1 MLAAKGMATNR
12 SRQEHSRIRRY
23 AHDSSRGRSP
33 SPPFSYSAGVA
44 QPLEQESRS
53 ARLLITAIARYPL
66 VRSGRG
72 PTRLKHGTVRV
83 MATKAERRAAR
94 ERVSAYHESQLAG
107 LLGHVGAQIDRYR
120 AGEIDAYAA
129 DETIHHY
136 HRAAAELWKFC
147 FARGGGTHVEFI
159 AGALDRMTADAETI
173 DWWERAAPRR
183 HQ

>member
-1 MLAAKGMATNR
+1 
-12 SRQEHSRIRRY
+12 
-23 AHDSSRGRSP
+23 
-33 SPPFSYSAGVA
+33 
-44 QPLEQESRS
+44 
-53 ARLLITAIARYPL
+53 
-66 VRSGRG
+66 
-72 PTRLKHGTVRV
+72 LKHGTVRV

-147 FARGGGTHVEFI
+147 FARGGGAHVEFI
-159 AGALDRMTADAETI
+159 AGLLDRMTADAEPSTGGNAPHRDDI
-173 DWWERAAPRR
+173 NDQPCRTPVRGDRVCHGPWPRLATVERDIRR
-183 HQ
+183 SGRK